1 MSKKQFE
8 ESLNYGDCN
17 NLFFFF
23 NNILSETSEKIAKSI
38 DLIVK
43 KD

>member
-23 NNILSETSEKIAKSI
+23 NNILSETSEKIEKSI
-38 DLIVK
+38 DKIIEKV
-43 KD
+43 

>member
-8 ESLNYGDCN
+8 ESLNYGDSS
-17 NLFFFF
+17 NLFCFFGDV
-23 NNILSETSEKIAKSI
+23 LKSFI
-38 DLIVK
+38 DIDK